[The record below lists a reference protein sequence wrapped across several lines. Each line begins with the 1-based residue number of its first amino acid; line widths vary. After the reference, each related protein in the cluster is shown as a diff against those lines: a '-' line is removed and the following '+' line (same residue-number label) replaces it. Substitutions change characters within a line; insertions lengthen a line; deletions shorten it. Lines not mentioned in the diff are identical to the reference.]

1 MASLNGRKRPS
12 PSHNTG
18 ENSNLPQPH
27 SLIQHSTD
35 LVWIGEWLPSI
46 FITQTI
52 KCFRLWLSVWSIRS
66 WNQRG
71 KLESKEVKNKIT
83 GFQKGPKISLFIW
96 LCLFHWSFLLVFSL
110 IFIYHSGDCQQKNVL
125 FQGRPWSGERWRR
138 RSDAKAVF
146 KYYQRGIGGLSHR
159 AWRVDNTFQNHPHK
173 VTRTLELPEP
183 ITMPAAAI
191 WTSWRWWQEA
201 CRAAESRAL
210 HTFKQNGRET
220 RRRASPLQPRSQ
232 GCNWWWFQDWFSS
245 QTRSWTMLSLNCFWP
260 FVPFP
265 STTPSLLQCS
275 MIGWTCDSNHFVA
288 VKLRSA
294 IG

>member
-1 MASLNGRKRPS
+1 MYYFRVGLDQERD
-12 PSHNTG
+12 G
-18 ENSNLPQPH
+18 EEEVTLKQKEGKKFSN
-27 SLIQHSTD
+27 I
-35 LVWIGEWLPSI
+35 
-46 FITQTI
+46 
-52 KCFRLWLSVWSIRS
+52 
-66 WNQRG
+66 
-71 KLESKEVKNKIT
+71 
-83 GFQKGPKISLFIW
+83 
-96 LCLFHWSFLLVFSL
+96 
-110 IFIYHSGDCQQKNVL
+110 
-125 FQGRPWSGERWRR
+125 
-138 RSDAKAVF
+138 
-146 KYYQRGIGGLSHR
+146 QRGIGGLSHR

-201 CRAAESRAL
+201 CRAAASRAL

-220 RRRASPLQPRSQ
+220 RLRASPLQPRSQ

-245 QTRSWTMLSLNCFWP
+245 QTRSWTMLSLYCFWP

-288 VKLRSA
+288 VKIRSA